1 MKSVFS
7 KQCVQEFLIYFTL
20 IFYCYGLWVTKHH
33 HPHTTLLCHEGK
45 SDLACEQTLRS
56 DLAAGWEKEGQL
68 AATSVEFEFCLQFP
82 CGSPLT
88 ELSDFRQSA

>member
-1 MKSVFS
+1 MGYGLQST
-7 KQCVQEFLIYFTL
+7 ITL
-20 IFYCYGLWVTKHH
+20 ILPYYVMS
-33 HPHTTLLCHEGK
+33 GK